1 MAFVSKPSIIFNA
14 ISSYFENTIHLQNF
28 HLKTTS
34 LQKKNII
41 RKIIKTKCFHY
52 IIFIKKKISSC
63 VIVCVFVHKTAYL
76 ARVIDT
82 QMGHATQHAFRAN
95 TPRKIQNRTFQ
106 SNQTPN
112 PHRSDAS
119 RSRAVEK
126 NSRNAK
132 APAENG
138 GFGRHGACA
147 RFVHP
152 LRICSSLV
160 RSFVLFCSWFGW

>member
-1 MAFVSKPSIIFNA
+1 M
-14 ISSYFENTIHLQNF
+14 IHLQNF

-34 LQKKNII
+34 LQKKHN
-41 RKIIKTKCFHY
+41 TKNNQNKMLSLHNFHQ
-52 IIFIKKKISSC
+52 KKKISSC

-119 RSRAVEK
+119 RSRAEEK
-126 NSRNAK
+126 KSRNAE

-152 LRICSSLV
+152 LHVCSSLV
-160 RSFVLFCSWFGW
+160 RSFVLFCS